1 MREQRGFSLAE
12 LVIAIAVTGIIIGFL
27 ATAIYQMLSIT
38 SYGNDRLTAAHEL
51 QNAAHWF
58 HRDGQKAVSANI
70 NGGLDL
76 TISETTTI
84 TYALS
89 GTELLRTSG
98 ASQMT
103 LAKNITSAAFSVDN
117 RLITMSL
124 TSAPEGQYDIST
136 NGTYKVLLRPMEEG

>member
-1 MREQRGFSLAE
+1 LREQRGFSLAE
-12 LVIAIAVTGIIIGFL
+12 LVIAIAVTGIITGFL
-27 ATAIYQMLSIT
+27 GTAIYQMLSIT
-38 SYGNDRLTAAHEL
+38 SYGNDRLTATHEL

-58 HRDGQKAVSANI
+58 NLDGQRAVSADT
-70 NGGLDL
+70 NGGLEL
-76 TISETTTI
+76 TISETTSI
-84 TYALS
+84 TYTLS
-89 GTELLRTSG
+89 GTELRRISG

-103 LAKNITSAAFSVDN
+103 LAKNISSAAFSVDN